1 MSDFITRR
9 KLVTSSLVAAAG
21 IAGLDVAARIAD
33 KYGFLAPD
41 HSGILGAG
49 EALTY
54 GAQRILISHHSLAR
68 EFDRSQISNSKIIPV
83 NGEPPETDVYQRDL
97 ANGFADW
104 RLTVDGLVERPSAF
118 SLAELKSFP
127 SRSQITHQ
135 ACEEGWSF
143 IAEWSGVP
151 LSYVLH
157 LVGVRPEAKW
167 VVFFTLDDI
176 WDSIDM
182 PEAFHPQTLLAFGMN
197 GQELPAKHG
206 APLRVRVPRQLGQKS
221 KKYLS
226 RIFITDTV
234 KNIGKGLGAIDPE
247 QGFSWYMGI

>member
-1 MSDFITRR
+1 MSELITRR
-9 KLVTSSLVAAAG
+9 KLITSGLVTVAG
-21 IAGLDVAARIAD
+21 IAGVASAARIAD

-41 HSGILGAG
+41 HQGILGAG

-54 GAQRILISHHSLAR
+54 AAQRILMAQHSLVR
-68 EFDRSQISNSKIIPV
+68 EFDRSQISRIIPV
-83 NGEPPETDVYQRDL
+83 NGEPPKTDPYQRLL
-97 ANGFADW
+97 ADGFADW
-104 RLTVDGLVERPSAF
+104 RLTVGGLVARPSTF
-118 SLAELKSFP
+118 SLAELKSLP

-157 LVGVRPEAKW
+157 LVGVRPEARW
-167 VVFFTLDDI
+167 VVFFTLDDC

-182 PEAFHPQTLLAFGMN
+182 PEAFHPQTLLVLGMN
-197 GQELPAKHG
+197 GQELPTRHG

-221 KKYLS
+221 KKFIS
-226 RIFITDTV
+226 RILVTDTV
-234 KNIGKGLGAIDPE
+234 KNIGKGWGANDPE
-247 QGFSWYMGI
+247 DGYSWYMGI

>member
-1 MSDFITRR
+1 MSEWITRR
-9 KLVTSSLVAAAG
+9 KLITSGLVTAAG
-21 IAGLDVAARIAD
+21 VAGLGGAWRIAD

-41 HSGILGAG
+41 HQGILGMG

-54 GAQRILISHHSLAR
+54 GAQRILMSRHSLAR
-68 EFDRSQISNSKIIPV
+68 EFDRSQISKIIPV
-83 NGEPPETDVYQRDL
+83 NGEPPKTEAYQRLL

-104 RLTVDGLVERPSAF
+104 RLTVDGLVDHPSTF
-118 SLAELKSFP
+118 SLVDLKRFP

-143 IAEWSGVP
+143 IAEWIGVP

-157 LVGVRPEAKW
+157 LVGVRPDAKW
-167 VVFFTLDDI
+167 VVFFALDDD
-176 WDSIDM
+176 WDSVDM
-182 PEAFHPQTLLAFGMN
+182 PEAFHPQTLLVLGMN
-197 GQELPAKHG
+197 GQELPTRHG

-226 RIFITDTV
+226 RILVTDTV
-234 KNIGKGLGAIDPE
+234 KNIGKGWGAADPE
-247 QGFSWYMGI
+247 FGYSWYMGI

>member
-1 MSDFITRR
+1 MSESITRR
-9 KLVTSSLVAAAG
+9 KLITSGLVTAAG
-21 IAGLDVAARIAD
+21 VAGAARIAD

-41 HSGILGAG
+41 HQGVLGVG

-54 GAQRILISHHSLAR
+54 GAQRILMSRHSLAR
-68 EFDRSQISNSKIIPV
+68 EFDRSQISKIIPV
-83 NGEPPETDVYQRDL
+83 NGEPPKTEAYQRLL

-104 RLTVDGLVERPSAF
+104 CLTVDGLVDHPSSF
-118 SLAELKSFP
+118 SLVDLKRFP

-167 VVFFTLDDI
+167 VVFFALDDD
-176 WDSIDM
+176 WDSVDM
-182 PEAFHPQTLLAFGMN
+182 PEAFHPQTLLVLGMN
-197 GQELPAKHG
+197 GQELPTRHG

-226 RIFITDTV
+226 RILVTDTV
-234 KNIGKGLGAIDPE
+234 KNIGKGWGAADPE
-247 QGFSWYMGI
+247 FGYSWYMGI

>member
-1 MSDFITRR
+1 MSELITRR
-9 KLVTSSLVAAAG
+9 KLITGGVVAVSG
-21 IAGLDVAARIAD
+21 MAGLDAAARIAD

-41 HSGILGAG
+41 RSGILGVG

-54 GAQRILISHHSLAR
+54 GAQRILMLHHSFAR
-68 EFDRSQISNSKIIPV
+68 EFDRSQISKIIPV
-83 NGEPPETDVYQRDL
+83 NGEPPKTDAYQRLL

-104 RLTVDGLVERPSAF
+104 RLTIDGLVAHPSTF
-118 SLAELKSFP
+118 SLAELKRFP
-127 SRSQITHQ
+127 SRNQITHQ

-143 IAEWSGVP
+143 IAEWSGIP

-167 VVFFTLDDI
+167 VVFFTFDDG

-182 PEAFHPQTLLAFGMN
+182 PEAFHPQTLLVLGMN
-197 GQELPAKHG
+197 GQELPTRHG

-221 KKYLS
+221 KKYLT
-226 RIFITDTV
+226 RILVTDTV
-234 KNIGKGLGAIDPE
+234 KNIGKGWGAIDPE
-247 QGFSWYMGI
+247 FGYSWYMGI

>member
-1 MSDFITRR
+1 LSELITRR
-9 KLVTSSLVAAAG
+9 KLISGVVAAAG
-21 IAGLDVAARIAD
+21 VGGIYAAARIAD

-41 HSGILGAG
+41 HQGILGAG

-54 GAQRILISHHSLAR
+54 GAQRILISHHSMAR
-68 EFDRSQISNSKIIPV
+68 EFDRSQISKIIPV
-83 NGEPPETDVYQRDL
+83 NGEPPTTDTYQRL
-97 ANGFADW
+97 AANGFADW
-104 RLTVDGLVERPSAF
+104 RLTVDGLVARPSTD
-118 SLAELKSFP
+118 SLAELKRLP
-127 SRSQITHQ
+127 STSQITHQ

-167 VVFFTLDDI
+167 VVFFTLDDD

-182 PEAFHPQTLLAFGMN
+182 PDAFHPQTLLVLGMN
-197 GQELPAKHG
+197 GQELPTRHG

-221 KKYLS
+221 KKYLT
-226 RIFITDTV
+226 RILVTDTV
-234 KNIGKGLGAIDPE
+234 KNIGKGWGAADPE
-247 QGFSWYMGI
+247 FGYSWYMGI

>member
-1 MSDFITRR
+1 MSELITRR
-9 KLVTSSLVAAAG
+9 KLITSGVAVVAG
-21 IAGLDVAARIAD
+21 IAGLDAAACIAD

-41 HSGILGAG
+41 HNGILGAG
-49 EALTY
+49 EAVTY
-54 GAQRILISHHSLAR
+54 GAQRILMAHHSLAR
-68 EFDRSQISNSKIIPV
+68 EFDRSQISKIVPV
-83 NGEPPETDVYQRDL
+83 NGEPPQTDDYQRLL
-97 ANGFADW
+97 AGGFADW
-104 RLTVDGLVERPSAF
+104 RLKVDGLVARPSTF
-118 SLAELKSFP
+118 SLAELKRLP

-167 VVFFTLDDI
+167 VVFFTLDDS

-182 PEAFHPQTLLAFGMN
+182 PEAFHPQTLLVLGMN
-197 GQELPAKHG
+197 GQELPTRHG
-206 APLRVRVPRQLGQKS
+206 APARVRVPRQLGQKS

-226 RIFITDTV
+226 RILVTDTV
-234 KNIGKGLGAIDPE
+234 KNIGKGWGAIDPE
-247 QGFSWYMGI
+247 YGYSWYMGI

>member
-1 MSDFITRR
+1 MSELITRR
-9 KLVTSSLVAAAG
+9 KLITGGVVAVSG
-21 IAGLDVAARIAD
+21 MAGLDAAARIAD

-41 HSGILGAG
+41 RSGILGVG

-54 GAQRILISHHSLAR
+54 GAQRILMLHHSFAR
-68 EFDRSQISNSKIIPV
+68 EFDRSQISKIIPV
-83 NGEPPETDVYQRDL
+83 NGEPPKTDAYQRLL

-104 RLTVDGLVERPSAF
+104 RLTIDGLVAHPSTF
-118 SLAELKSFP
+118 SLAELKRFP
-127 SRSQITHQ
+127 SRNQITHQ

-143 IAEWSGVP
+143 IAEWSGIP

-167 VVFFTLDDI
+167 VVFFTFDDG

-182 PEAFHPQTLLAFGMN
+182 PEAFHPQTLLVLGMN
-197 GQELPAKHG
+197 GQELPTRHG

-221 KKYLS
+221 KKYLT
-226 RIFITDTV
+226 RILVTDTV
-234 KNIGKGLGAIDPE
+234 KTIGKGWGAIDPE
-247 QGFSWYMGI
+247 FGYSWYMGI

>member
-1 MSDFITRR
+1 MSDSITRR
-9 KLVTSSLVAAAG
+9 KLITSGLVTAAG
-21 IAGLDVAARIAD
+21 IAGVAGAARIAD

-41 HSGILGAG
+41 HQGVLGVG

-54 GAQRILISHHSLAR
+54 GAQRILMSRHSVAR
-68 EFDRSQISNSKIIPV
+68 EFDRSQISKIIPV
-83 NGEPPETDVYQRDL
+83 NGEPPKTEAYQRLL

-104 RLTVDGLVERPSAF
+104 RLTVDGLVDHPSTF
-118 SLAELKSFP
+118 SLVDLKRFP

-167 VVFFTLDDI
+167 VVFFALDDD
-176 WDSIDM
+176 WDSVDM
-182 PEAFHPQTLLAFGMN
+182 PEAFHPQTLLVLGMN
-197 GQELPAKHG
+197 GQELPTRHG

-221 KKYLS
+221 KKYLA
-226 RIFITDTV
+226 RILVTDTV
-234 KNIGKGLGAIDPE
+234 KNIGKGWGAADPE
-247 QGFSWYMGI
+247 YGYSWYMGI